1 MNRLIPILEEEEFK
15 KIEKEVA
22 NYCRRQYMKLHEKV
36 GKKFLHLPTLI
47 LNQFI
52 VFNAMSNLR
61 LILIANL
68 LQMKKEDREEAYNGV
83 MEDFKKTV
91 FEFVEQ
97 KESKSK

>member
-36 GKKFLHLPTLI
+36 GEKFLHLPPLI
-47 LNQFI
+47 LDQFI
-52 VFNAMSNLR
+52 MFNGMRNLR
-61 LILIANL
+61 MILIANL

-91 FEFVEQ
+91 FELVEQ
-97 KESKSK
+97 KENEN